1 MKNFENTSDA
11 DALPE
16 YPWLP
21 FETITELEGWMELN
35 NQELQKLIGNK
46 PTTGQGICLRLIHG
60 GEIYV
65 HTNSDGDVLLDVT
78 PEAEWVAPVITAC
91 TQVQPPRGQIW
102 LVPQFSLTGLLLG
115 LNSLIAATR
124 LVLKHHYR
132 LSRF

>member
-1 MKNFENTSDA
+1 MKNTESTAADFE
-11 DALPE
+11 LPE

-35 NQELQKLIGNK
+35 NQELQKHLGNT
-46 PTTGQGICLRLIHG
+46 PTVGQGICLRLIHG

-78 PEAEWVAPVITAC
+78 EEAEWVAPVITAC
-91 TQVQPPRGQIW
+91 TKVQAPRGQIW
-102 LVPQFSLTGLLLG
+102 LLPQFSLTPLLLG

-124 LVLKHHYR
+124 LVLKHAYR
-132 LSRF
+132 MGR